1 MTLTRRHALL
11 AGAALPLIGAPRV
24 ALAQAE
30 DHAGAA
36 VPSGVAPFR
45 AFQIGQA
52 RLVTLLAGSAPQDDP
67 HSIFGL
73 DVDEATFAE
82 VSAEN
87 FIPAD
92 RAQGFMVPAL
102 LDTGEARILFDTG
115 FGPEGL
121 LAALDAAGYEPGD
134 VTDVVLTHMHP
145 DHIGGL
151 MSGGAPTFEAASHH
165 AGRVEF
171 DFWAG
176 QGNEAFEASVRP
188 LADRL
193 SFIEG
198 EGEVL
203 PGVAAMETFGH
214 TPGHLSFR
222 IDSGGERVLILGDVA
237 NHYVWSLGRPD
248 WEVLYDNDTA
258 AAAATRRRV
267 LGMLAAERMAA
278 QGYHLPFPSLGF
290 VRAEAAGFAWV
301 PASYQFTPAA

>member
-11 AGAALPLIGAPRV
+11 AGAALPLIGAPRA

-36 VPSGVAPFR
+36 PSGVTPFR
-45 AFQIGQA
+45 AFQLGEA
-52 RLVTLLAGSAPQDDP
+52 KLVTLLAGSMPQEDP

-73 DVDEATFAE
+73 DVNQATFEE

-115 FGPEGL
+115 ISPEGL
-121 LAALDAAGYEPGD
+121 LAALEASGYGPGD

-151 MSGGAPTFEAASHH
+151 TSGGAPTFADAAHH

-193 SFIEG
+193 AFIEG

-203 PGVAAMETFGH
+203 PGVAAVETFGH

-222 IDSGGERVLILGDVA
+222 VESGGERVLILGDVA
-237 NHYVWSLGRPD
+237 NHYVWSLGHPD
-248 WEVLYDNDTA
+248 WEVLYDNDKV

-267 LGMLAAERMAA
+267 LGMLAQERMAA
-278 QGYHLPFPSLGF
+278 QGFHLPFPSLGF
-290 VRAEAAGFAWV
+290 VQAEGEGFAWV
-301 PASYQFTPAA
+301 PVSYQFTPAA